1 MLLPK
6 AIKIIQKQTHI
17 RRRRSIAKAVSWRVV
32 GSLDT
37 FLLGYVITG
46 ELRYGALIAS
56 TEVLTKMVL
65 YYFHERAWA
74 HVRWSFAA
82 SWSVVRK

>member
-1 MLLPK
+1 MPVPK
-6 AIKIIQKQTHI
+6 VTQILQKQTPI
-17 RRRRSIAKAVSWRVV
+17 TRRRSITKAVTWRIV

-46 ELRYGALIAS
+46 ELRYGALIAG

-74 HVRWSFAA
+74 HVKWGFVIGE
-82 SWSVVRK
+82 SVSQ

>member
-1 MLLPK
+1 MP
-6 AIKIIQKQTHI
+6 IQIIQKQTPI
-17 RRRRSIAKAVSWRVV
+17 TRRRYIVKAASWRLV

-46 ELRYGALIAS
+46 ELRYGALIAG
-56 TEVLTKMVL
+56 TEVMTKMVL

-74 HVRWSFAA
+74 HVKWGFRDSLG
-82 SWSVVRK
+82 